1 MTATHLRIWKQIEDT
16 RGGAGGITH
25 TNGGE
30 SFSPEPLEEGGQ
42 GRNRVF
48 GGGGTNLDLSE
59 SAIAAV
65 DRYKES
71 AGPGAAALACR
82 IPPLTRQRV
91 RDSGSTSSQSGG
103 ISILDF
109 RVTTLSPQ
117 EVIFVHSTPSFRRS
131 LLRVSLQPRP

>member
-1 MTATHLRIWKQIEDT
+1 MVVSRLAQSRWRKVDREETKQMKS
-16 RGGAGGITH
+16 H
-25 TNGGE
+25 
-30 SFSPEPLEEGGQ
+30 
-42 GRNRVF
+42 RVF

-82 IPPLTRQRV
+82 IPPLSRQRV

-117 EVIFVHSTPSFRRS
+117 EVIFVH
-131 LLRVSLQPRP
+131 